1 MVVNVA
7 LIVVRFDA
15 TSRGHH
21 GVIWGWGLRGRMNYN
36 GPGEQW
42 EKSADVQVEDNTNVT
57 TNEMTVQM
65 NCLRLLVTGFKLI
78 NSLHGTRS
86 QPWGLKQIW
95 RVDHYF
101 KTVFILT
108 IICWQWPPEN
118 KLHIY
123 IYRSR
128 GRDYT
133 GRASSVKLICK
144 PERYG
149 LWVNLKLWWQ
159 CSFSRSHFLLL
170 LVI

>member
-118 KLHIY
+118 KLHLY
-123 IYRSR
+123 ISIKGAR
-128 GRDYT
+128 
-133 GRASSVKLICK
+133 LH
-144 PERYG
+144 
-149 LWVNLKLWWQ
+149 WQ
-159 CSFSRSHFLLL
+159 GIFGEAYLQAWTLRTLGEVVLT
-170 LVI
+170 V